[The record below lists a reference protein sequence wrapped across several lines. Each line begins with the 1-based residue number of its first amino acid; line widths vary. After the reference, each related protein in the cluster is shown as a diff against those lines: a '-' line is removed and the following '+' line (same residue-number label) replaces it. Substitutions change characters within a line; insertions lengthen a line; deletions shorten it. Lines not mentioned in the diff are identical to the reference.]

1 MKLHTVLL
9 TAVSLAALCAHS
21 AAAQTASSAPQSG
34 SAAVGENSLSEI
46 VVTARRLDAARQS
59 IQPRLGATTYSID
72 NATIQALPG
81 GDDQQLNQVILQLP
95 GVAQDGFGQLHVRAD
110 HNNLQFRLNGVILPE
125 GLSVFGQT
133 LSPRLIERLDLITG
147 ALPAQYGLRTA
158 GIIDLTTKSGVFNN
172 GGQVSIYGGS
182 HGTYEP
188 SFEYGGSAADTNFFV
203 SADFRRTQLGIE
215 SVDGS
220 STPNHDRAD
229 QGTLFTYLDK
239 ILSAND
245 RIAFTGGYSNQRFQI
260 PNPRGLDAATDG
272 PGFTLRGNQSFA
284 SEDLNESQRETTGF
298 FQASF
303 LHDSG
308 PLTVQASVFGRYSSL
323 NFKPDGDGDLLFTGQ
338 SQSAIKKDTA
348 FGLQTEA
355 VYRLNNAHT
364 LRGGVIIQAE
374 RGTSRTATQ
383 VFAADADGNQ
393 LSDSPFTINDRSAS
407 NNYLYSVYLQDE
419 WKITPQLTL
428 NYGLR
433 ADESDGFRNESQLS
447 PRVNAVWTPL
457 EGMTLHAG
465 YARYFS
471 PPPFELVANQT
482 VALFQGTTAASPGTT
497 DTTPFAERTN
507 YYDVGGQQRIRQVS
521 GLTVGVDAYYR
532 ESHNLIDEGQ
542 FGAPIILTPFNYQ
555 QGRIYGAEASVNY
568 AHGPWIAYANFAY
581 SKGQGKNITS
591 SEFSFDQGDLDYIKN
606 HYIYLDHDQTYTAS
620 GGVSYSFKDGFL
632 SGTQVGADVLYGSG
646 LRADG
651 DVPNGNSLNDYTQ
664 LNLTAAHTF
673 DLPYAGRLK
682 VRVDVINVGDTQ
694 YFIRD
699 GSGVGVGAPQYGPRR
714 GVFAG
719 ITKTF

>member
-1 MKLHTVLL
+1 MLLRVLL
-9 TAVSLAALCAHS
+9 LATVGAVVFSGQAAQAQTLPPAP
-21 AAAQTASSAPQSG
+21 AAAPDNTVSD
-34 SAAVGENSLSEI
+34 V
-46 VVTARRLDAARQS
+46 VVTARRLDEARQL

-81 GDDQQLNQVILQLP
+81 GDNQELNQVVLQLP
-95 GVAQDGFGQLHVRAD
+95 GAVQDGFGQLHIRGD

-133 LSPRLIERLDLITG
+133 LSPRLIQRLDLITG

-158 GIIDLTTKSGVFNN
+158 GIIDLTTKSGVFGN

-188 SFEYGGSAADTNFFV
+188 AFEYGGSTAGTNFFV
-203 SADFRRTQLGIE
+203 SGDFRRTQLGIE

-220 STPNHDRAD
+220 STPDHDRAD
-229 QGTLFTYLDK
+229 QLTLFTYLDK

-260 PNPRGLDAATDG
+260 PNPGGLDAATDG
-272 PGFTLRGNQSFA
+272 PGLNLRGRTAFP
-284 SEDLNESQRETTGF
+284 SEALDESQRETTGF

-308 PLTVQASVFGRYSSL
+308 PLTVQASIFGRYSSL
-323 NFKPDGDGDLLFTGQ
+323 NFKPDPVGDLLFTGQ
-338 SQSAIKKDTA
+338 SQAALKKDTS
-348 FGLQTEA
+348 FGLQTEGA
-355 VYRLNNAHT
+355 YRLNDAHT
-364 LRGGVIIQAE
+364 LRGGVVIQAE

-383 VFAADADGNQ
+383 VFLTDATGVQ
-393 LSDSPFTINDRSAS
+393 LTNVPVTINDRSAS

-419 WKITPQLTL
+419 WRLTPKLTL

-433 ADESDGFRNESQLS
+433 ADQSDGFRSEGQVS
-447 PRVNAVWTPL
+447 PRINVSWRPL
-457 EGMTLHAG
+457 EGTSLHAG
-465 YARYFS
+465 YSRYFS
-471 PPPFELVANQT
+471 PPPFELVADRT
-482 VALFQGTTAASPGTT
+482 VALFQGTTAASPGTD
-497 DTTPFAERTN
+497 DTTPFSERSN
-507 YYDVGGQQRIRQVS
+507 YYDVGGQQRIGAVP
-521 GLTVGVDAYYR
+521 GLTLSVDAYYR
-532 ESHNLIDEGQ
+532 ESRNLIDEGQ
-542 FGAPIILTPFNYQ
+542 FGAPIILTPFNYRD
-555 QGRIYGAEASVNY
+555 GRIYGVELSANY

-581 SKGQGKNITS
+581 SRAQGRNITS
-591 SEFSFDQGDLDYIKN
+591 SQFSFDPADLAYIQTN
-606 HYIYLDHDQTYTAS
+606 YIFLDHDQTYTAS
-620 GGVSYSFKDGFL
+620 GGVSYSFRDGL
-632 SGTQVGADVLYGSG
+632 LKGLQLGADVIYGSG

-651 DVPNGNSLNDYTQ
+651 AVPNGNSLNDYTQ

-673 DLPYAGRLK
+673 DLPYAGPLK
-682 VRVDVINVGDTQ
+682 VRLDLINVGDAQ

-719 ITKTF
+719 VTKTF